1 MPQELEVRIEF
12 PAIYN
17 DFVGLKCCNLADQG
31 RIDDSLVVMRS
42 RSCGGVFYKH
52 MIISREQ
59 VNVPLSFYAEVFVMH
74 LALCLSPGIKYFYST
89 IPCSCQIPEQ
99 RRVVLNRMG

>member
-1 MPQELEVRIEF
+1 MPQELEVGIEF

-17 DFVGLKCCNLADQG
+17 DFVGLKCSNLADQG
-31 RIDDSLVVMRS
+31 WIDDSLVMMRS

-59 VNVPLSFYAEVFVMH
+59 VNVPLAFYAKVLVKH
-74 LALCLSPGIKYFYST
+74 LPLGLSPGIKYFYST
-89 IPCSCQIPEQ
+89 IP
-99 RRVVLNRMG
+99 